1 MIIPLKGTNNY
12 LINIKT
18 GEVFLPAVADGNK
31 TILNYYVDT
40 SGNIWSNHFSNL
52 KMLKPS
58 LNSKYPTVSLHSKSF
73 IDYPGSKRSFM
84 VHRVVAETFI
94 PVPKEN
100 RVPDEDWESTP
111 ESVKKLINLYKKE
124 KARALLVNHID
135 HDKGNYHPSN
145 LEWVTFKENAAA
157 YWQHKLLNS
166 NN

>member
-18 GEVFLPAVADGNK
+18 GEVFLPAVADGN

-58 LNSKYPTVSLHSKSF
+58 RSGKYYTVSFHSEAF
-73 IDYPGSKRSFM
+73 IDYPGSKRTFM

-94 PVPKEN
+94 PAPKEN

-135 HDKGNYHPSN
+135 HDKNNYHPSN

-157 YWQHKLLNS
+157 YQQHKLLNS